1 MRIAFATPECTPWAS
16 TGGLAEAVS
25 SLARELAR
33 QGHEVSLYLPY
44 YRQVA
49 KQRPALPVCV
59 PSLTIPFP
67 SYNRFAR
74 VLDGGVKNGV
84 RMYFVDCPEF
94 FDREAIYATASGN
107 YPDNAERFGLFC
119 RSVLEAAKLLGV
131 PELFHVHDWPTALLP
146 VMLRTV
152 YYFDPLL
159 RNVPVVLTIHNAGYH
174 GWFPPSTVP
183 TLLLPAEVY
192 TPERLEQGG
201 EVNLLK
207 GGIVYADA
215 VTTVSPSYAHEI
227 QTPEFGNGL
236 DDALRRRSSDLTGI
250 LNGADYAEWNPE
262 TDPSI
267 AAHFSAA
274 DLRGK
279 RECRRDLLHAF
290 GLSGGTDERTAV
302 LGMVS
307 RFTTQ
312 KGFDFLAEIADG
324 LMERDVALVI
334 QGDGEEYYTR
344 LLEQM
349 AARYP
354 AKVRVMTNFDTV
366 MAHKIEAGA
375 DLFLMPSRYEPCGLS
390 QMYALRYGTIPV
402 VRATGG
408 LDDTI
413 DEQPDG
419 AGNGFKFHGYD
430 AKEFL
435 AAIARGLDLFAD
447 TSVWQ
452 AMMERAMAQRFL
464 WETAA
469 RAYVSV
475 YEKAIRN
482 RS

>member
-1 MRIAFATPECTPWAS
+1 MRIAVATPECTPWAS

-25 SLARELAR
+25 SLARELALN
-33 QGHEVSLYLPY
+33 GHEVSLYLPY

-49 KQRPALPVCV
+49 KKRPDLPVPV

-67 SYNRFAR
+67 TYNRFAR
-74 VLDGGVKNGV
+74 VLDGGTNDGV
-84 RMYFVDCPEF
+84 RTYFVDCPEF

-107 YPDNAERFGLFC
+107 YPDNAERFGFFC
-119 RSVLEAAKLLGV
+119 RAVLEATKLLGV
-131 PELFHVHDWPTALLP
+131 PEIFHVHDWPTALLP

-159 RNVPVVLTIHNAGYH
+159 RNVPVVVTIHNAGFH

-183 TLLLPAEVY
+183 ALLLPAEVY

-215 VTTVSPSYAHEI
+215 VTTVSPTYAREI

-236 DDALRRRSSDLTGI
+236 EEALGRRNSDFTGI
-250 LNGADYAEWNPE
+250 LNGANYTEWNPE

-267 AAHFSAA
+267 AAHFSAT

-290 GLSGGTDERTAV
+290 GLSGSTGDGTAV

-312 KGFDFLAEIADG
+312 KGFDFLAEIADQ

-334 QGDGEEYYTR
+334 LGDGEEYYTR

-349 AARYP
+349 AQRNP
-354 AKVRVMTNFDTV
+354 AKVRVKTSFDTV
-366 MAHKIEAGA
+366 IAHKIEAGA

-413 DEQPDG
+413 DEQPNG
-419 AGNGFKFHGYD
+419 AGNGFKFHGYE

-435 AAIARGLDLFAD
+435 AAIVRALDLFAD
-447 TSVWQ
+447 APRWQ

-464 WETAA
+464 WGTAA
-469 RAYVSV
+469 RTYVGV
-475 YEKAIRN
+475 YEKVIRN

>member
-25 SLARELAR
+25 SLAQELAR

-49 KQRPALPVCV
+49 KQRPAPPVSV

-67 SYNRFAR
+67 TYNRFAR
-74 VLDGGVKNGV
+74 VLDGGRNDDVQT
-84 RMYFVDCPEF
+84 YFVDCPEF
-94 FDREAIYATASGN
+94 FDREAIYATTSGN

-119 RSVLEAAKLLGV
+119 RTVLEASKLLGT

-192 TPERLEQGG
+192 TSERLEQGG

-215 VTTVSPSYAHEI
+215 LTTVSPTYAREI

-236 DDALRRRSSDLTGI
+236 QEVLQSRSADLTGI
-250 LNGADYAEWNPE
+250 LNGAGYREWNPE

-267 AAHFSAA
+267 AAHFSAT
-274 DLRGK
+274 DLTGK

-290 GLSGGTDERTAV
+290 GLSGVSERTAV

-312 KGFDFLAEIADG
+312 KGFDLLAEIADQ
-324 LMERDVALVI
+324 LLELDVVLLI
-334 QGDGEEYYTR
+334 QGDGEEHYTR
-344 LLEQM
+344 LLEQL
-349 AARYP
+349 ATRRP
-354 AKVRVMTNFDTV
+354 AKIRVLTNFDTV
-366 MAHKIEAGA
+366 MAHKIEAGS
-375 DLFLMPSRYEPCGLS
+375 DIFLMPSRYEPCGLS
-390 QMYALRYGTIPV
+390 QLYALRYGTIPV

-419 AGNGFKFHGYD
+419 AGNGFKFHGYQSQD
-430 AKEFL
+430 FL
-435 AAIARGLDLFAD
+435 AAIVRALDLFSD
-447 TSVWQ
+447 KPSWQ
-452 AMMERAMAQRFL
+452 TMMQRAMAQRFL
-464 WETAA
+464 WNTAA
-469 RAYVSV
+469 RAYVTV